1 MSRLA
6 SRVTGNRT
14 RVSTLAVF
22 DNMNRYANGTTS
34 GAMQTG
40 QAWSL
45 FQTGSVQNG
54 WFDSSSGSAVYFEC
68 NSGRKNILRIG
79 AEWVFNDQGGT
90 LTDSGS
96 TMTLISWADGGIVAN
111 GFGRRT
117 SLHVAITRSAMLWYV
132 RDVENG
138 GTVAL
143 ISNQTI
149 SPALPLN
156 ELVGAEATID
166 PVAHTGRVKLKDG
179 RTYNVSDSRIAAY
192 TGEVYA
198 CWEPYYNGS
207 TTSPRINLGRV
218 WTDGEALP
226 PQPTTPTLVSQTYN
240 STSANVSSL
249 TVALPTLQVGDTVIL
264 MAEGLANTITLAQS
278 TGPTFTK
285 YGTQN
290 NRTGMSTALFY
301 KTATAGD
308 SGQTVTITASTAT
321 PMHLGVFVLR
331 NVAGVYAAGI
341 TMTNQASGSATV
353 TFPAY
358 TAATG
363 RTPLQIAVL
372 GRSANAA
379 STLTPGANTSII
391 ASQLPGASGVR
402 SGMAVGAVTNFSDS
416 LVPGSTWTNTS
427 DHYAATWVV
436 PITL

>member
-6 SRVTGNRT
+6 TRVPGNRT
-14 RVSTLAVF
+14 RVSTLPVY
-22 DNMNRYANGTTS
+22 DNMNRYANGATS

-45 FQTGSVQNG
+45 FQSGAVQNG
-54 WFDSSSGSAVYFEC
+54 WFDSTSGSAVYLEC

-96 TMTLISWADGGIVAN
+96 TMTLISWADGGIVTN

-138 GTVAL
+138 GTVTL

-207 TTSPRINLGRV
+207 TTSPRIQIGRV

-226 PQPTTPTLVSQTYN
+226 PAPITPTFVSQTYN
-240 STSANVSSL
+240 STTANVTSL
-249 TVALPTLQVGDTVIL
+249 NVVLPTLQTGDTVIL
-264 MAEGLANTITLAQS
+264 MAEGLANTLTIGQS
-278 TGPTFTK
+278 AGPTFTK
-285 YGTQN
+285 HGTQN
-290 NRTGMSTALFY
+290 NRTGISTALFY
-301 KTATAGD
+301 KTAASGD
-308 SGQTVTITASTAT
+308 SGQTVTITSSTAT
-321 PMHLGVFVLR
+321 PMHLGVWVLR
-331 NVAGVYAAGI
+331 NVAGVYTAGI
-341 TMTNQASGSATV
+341 AMTNQASGSSTV

-363 RTPLQIAVL
+363 RTPLQIVSL

-379 STLTPGANTSII
+379 ATLTPGANTTILG
-391 ASQLPGASGVR
+391 SQLPTTTGVR
-402 SGMAVGAVTNFSDS
+402 SGLAIAGVTNFSDT

-427 DHYAATWVV
+427 DHYAATWLV